1 MRTALGVVAR
11 MLTGG
16 RGAALV
22 GVGLMVTAVA
32 LLEDGAR
39 AVGGQSHDLQPSLT

>member
-1 MRTALGVVAR
+1 MRTALGVAAR

-32 LLEDGAR
+32 QDGAR
-39 AVGGQSHDLQPSLT
+39 AVDGQSQDPQPSLTLH